1 MPPVRQPESGPD
13 GPFTPYRGNV
23 WRMIEGQVRP
33 ATMRVVDTDAEQAV
47 LEDIL
52 EAAKPPVPDPCQ
64 HLDYQFWSPFR
75 YGRYPRASRFRRAG
89 PTAGVWYGSEHPL
102 AAVAESAWGAL
113 RFFAASKDTPMPR
126 WPVAYTAVMADIQA
140 GASIDL
146 MRPEMAGQG
155 KWADPVDYTDCLA
168 LADRVRVRGCQ
179 AIRYG
184 SVRDPDHRANL
195 AVLDCAAF
203 AQSAPIAR
211 QTWHILLRPKLV
223 RAHCETLRQRH
234 MLVVGKT
241 QFIHPGSAE

>member
-13 GPFTPYRGNV
+13 GPLTPYRGNV

-33 ATMRVVDTDAEQAV
+33 ATMRIVDTDAEQSV

-52 EAAKPPVPDPCQ
+52 EAAKPPVPGPCQ

-89 PTAGVWYGSEHPL
+89 PTPGVWYGAEHAL
-102 AAVAESAWGAL
+102 TAVAESAWGAL
-113 RFFAASKDTPMPR
+113 RFFAASKGTPMPR
-126 WPVAYTAVMADIQA
+126 WPVEYTGVMADIGARAAADLTAPDWA
-140 GASIDL
+140 G
-146 MRPEMAGQG
+146 RG
-155 KWADPVDYTDCLA
+155 KWTDPEDYGDCLA
-168 LADRVRVRGCQ
+168 LADRLRARGGQ
-179 AIRYG
+179 AIRYA
-184 SVRDPDHRANL
+184 SVRDADTRANL

-211 QTWHILLRPKLV
+211 QTWHILLRPNLV
-223 RAHCETLRQRH
+223 RAHCGTLGQRH

-241 QFIHPGSAE
+241 GFEQAG